1 MRLYYILLGFSLAVG
16 LAGQSLLKIGMRRFS
31 GSEVG
36 SAEAAAG
43 ILWRALLSPP
53 VIAGGTLYVLGFGA
67 WLLVLTRI
75 EVSVALPM
83 LSINYILITLIA
95 WLFLG
100 ESINRYKI
108 AGCLLIVAGVVVL
121 SRGAPLNA
129 APAAPLAPPA
139 GAQTAQP
146 PPAP

>member
-1 MRLYYILLGFSLAVG
+1 MRLYYILLGFSVAVG
-16 LAGQSLLKIGMRRFS
+16 LAGQSLLKIGMRRFA
-31 GSEVG
+31 GGEVA
-36 SAEAAAG
+36 SAQAAAG
-43 ILWRALLSPP
+43 ILWRALISPP

-83 LSINYILITLIA
+83 LSINYILITLVA

-100 ESINRYKI
+100 ESINAYKI
-108 AGCLLIVAGVVVL
+108 AGCLLIVTGVLVL
-121 SRGAPLNA
+121 SRGASPVA
-129 APAAPLAPPA
+129 GSAAPLAPPA
-139 GAQTAQP
+139 GAPAAP